1 MYRFNNHNLYLSFQ
15 DVQEKELAKTSL
27 ESIVDKMLERMM
39 SGTEETVT
47 IPELKSLIFAGS
59 EMDRWVRMLKL
70 SAM

>member
-59 EMDRWVRMLKL
+59 EMDR
-70 SAM
+70 